1 MTLFTSPSY
10 WKSIP
15 SPHCVPADAG
25 VSRYIWLSES
35 VATFIEFLVYNS
47 FPTPYNR
54 PTFDEYLRNWHQ
66 PCTLVQSI
74 AEFEE
79 LLPRETD
86 PFQYYDC
93 QYTLGARLFHDLY
106 NNMDET
112 AFSQALR
119 RLYLHTYFDTPV
131 CDDDPTVI
139 CHLREAFT
147 TYASEETRATV
158 ESLIDRHYYGKP
170 E

>member
-10 WKSIP
+10 WKSTL

-25 VSRYIWLSES
+25 VSKHIWLSES
-35 VATFIEFLVYNS
+35 VATFIEYMVYHS
-47 FPTPYNR
+47 SPSKYR
-54 PTFDEYLRNWHQ
+54 PVTLDEYFRFGNS
-66 PCTLVQSI
+66 PCTIVQSI
-74 AEFEE
+74 AEFED
-79 LLPRETD
+79 LVPDKTNSWN
-86 PFQYYDC
+86 YYDC